1 MLPTCDSTV
10 SILEHSVPIID
21 YRKPQILETMFLCLS
36 VLYNT
41 ILADNRIGI
50 EELHQIMVTARALAI
65 SRGVC
70 SPTTELLEEARSMMK
85 KIADRT

>member
-1 MLPTCDSTV
+1 MTKSFKTLLLRPVKV
-10 SILEHSVPIID
+10 SF
-21 YRKPQILETMFLCLS
+21 RKIANFS
-36 VLYNT
+36 NYDF
-41 ILADNRIGI
+41 LADNRIGI

>member
-1 MLPTCDSTV
+1 MTKSFKTLLLRPVKV
-10 SILEHSVPIID
+10 SF
-21 YRKPQILETMFLCLS
+21 RKNANFS
-36 VLYNT
+36 NHDF
-41 ILADNRIGI
+41 LADNRIGI